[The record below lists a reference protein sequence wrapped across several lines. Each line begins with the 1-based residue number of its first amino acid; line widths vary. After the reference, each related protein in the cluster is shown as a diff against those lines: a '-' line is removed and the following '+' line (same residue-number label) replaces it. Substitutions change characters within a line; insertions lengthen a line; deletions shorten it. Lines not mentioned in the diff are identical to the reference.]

1 MRYKVV
7 SIPWAAD
14 GTHELDWDAEVATT
28 LKEQSTH
35 VKCVIQPAEAEGSVT
50 RRTTAATLA
59 RTMMMVGHEFMVRP
73 RRNISAGMHLSFFGG
88 ALGTRADSLKPGLLA
103 QLPEGLLCSIEGL
116 S

>member
-14 GTHELDWDAEVATT
+14 GTHELDWDAEVVTT

-35 VKCVIQPAEAEGSVT
+35 VKCVIQPAEAEGSLT

-59 RTMMMVGHEFMVRP
+59 RTMMMVGHEFMVGP
-73 RRNISAGMHLSFFGG
+73 GQYLAVCIYLFSA
-88 ALGTRADSLKPGLLA
+88 GLLA
-103 QLPEGLLCSIEGL
+103 LC
-116 S
+116 

>member
-50 RRTTAATLA
+50 RRATAATLA
-59 RTMMMVGHEFMVRP
+59 
-73 RRNISAGMHLSFFGG
+73 
-88 ALGTRADSLKPGLLA
+88 
-103 QLPEGLLCSIEGL
+103 
-116 S
+116 

>member
-50 RRTTAATLA
+50 RLSLIHISEPT
-59 RTMMMVGHEFMVRP
+59 RP
-73 RRNISAGMHLSFFGG
+73 Y
-88 ALGTRADSLKPGLLA
+88 
-103 QLPEGLLCSIEGL
+103 
-116 S
+116 

>member
-35 VKCVIQPAEAEGSVT
+35 VKCVIHPAEAEVL
-50 RRTTAATLA
+50 RKHV
-59 RTMMMVGHEFMVRP
+59 M
-73 RRNISAGMHLSFFGG
+73 SF
-88 ALGTRADSLKPGLLA
+88 
-103 QLPEGLLCSIEGL
+103 I
-116 S
+116 